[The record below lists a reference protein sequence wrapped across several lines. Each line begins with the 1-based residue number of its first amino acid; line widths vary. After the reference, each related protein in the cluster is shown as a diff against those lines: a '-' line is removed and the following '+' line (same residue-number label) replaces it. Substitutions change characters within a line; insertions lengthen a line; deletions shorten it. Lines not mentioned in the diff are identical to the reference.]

1 MLKVKKLGLYEED
14 TVYFLQ
20 KYILK
25 AVKTIN
31 DTSNQR

>member
-1 MLKVKKLGLYEED
+1 MLKAKKMPLYEED

-25 AVKTIN
+25 VVKTIN